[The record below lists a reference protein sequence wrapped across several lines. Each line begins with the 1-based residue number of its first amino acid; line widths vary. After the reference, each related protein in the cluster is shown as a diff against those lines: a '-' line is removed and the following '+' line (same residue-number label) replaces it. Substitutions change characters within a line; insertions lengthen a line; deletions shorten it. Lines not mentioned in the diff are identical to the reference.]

1 MPRVLIIAYGNPLR
15 SDDGV
20 AWRAAEALR
29 KQFSPAEI
37 EIEIDCLHQLS
48 PELAETASR
57 FPCVIF
63 VDAAS
68 LPEGHPGEIRV
79 GELGSKDPADSA
91 THFSHALSPHAIV
104 RLAETLYGAKPRAF
118 AVTVT
123 GQNFDYGE
131 GLSPAIAAVL
141 PHLVA
146 RIEVLVR
153 DWDDAS

>member
-1 MPRVLIIAYGNPLR
+1 MR

-20 AWRAAEALR
+20 GWTAAGALG
-29 KQFSPAEI
+29 QNFPSAEI
-37 EIEIDCLHQLS
+37 GIACLHQLA
-48 PELAETASR
+48 PELAETVRR
-57 FPCVIF
+57 FPCVLF

-68 LPEGHPGEIRV
+68 ATHGHPGEIRV
-79 GELGSKDPADSA
+79 EDLGRQEPADSA

-123 GQNFDYGE
+123 GQNFDYAE

-146 RIEVLVR
+146 RIEALVR